1 MRRLRNLLV
10 CGLIARDL
18 EGRADLNEVVTAMTG
33 FADFAI
39 RTHVDAIMAEM
50 VALHGMPVGEES
62 GEEQALMVLAMGKQ
76 GGGDSV
82 SSDIDLIFVYRSM
95 ATRSH
100 RPGQRS
106 LSNHEFS
113 FAWQETVAALAEITQ
128 DGFTFRVDMALRP
141 NGNSGPLA
149 ASLGM
154 VEQYLIVQGREWE
167 RYAWVKARAVTGK
180 PEDIASLDAIVRPF
194 VFRRYLDFGV
204 IDAIRTMHGQI
215 RAEVTPPGTAH
226 PDRSNNVKRAA
237 AASAKS
243 SSWPGIPVDTRRARR
258 RAARALHARHLA
270 QGGRQRLPGTADC

>member
-1 MRRLRNLLV
+1 
-10 CGLIARDL
+10 
-18 EGRADLNEVVTAMTG
+18 
-33 FADFAI
+33 
-39 RTHVDAIMAEM
+39 DAIMAEM

-76 GGGDSV
+76 GGGELNV
-82 SSDIDLIFVYRSM
+82 SSDIDLIFVYPEDGDTQVT
-95 ATRSH
+95 A
-100 RPGQRS
+100 PGQRS
-106 LSNHEFS
+106 LSNHEF
-113 FAWQETVAALAEITQ
+113 FIRMGKKLIAALAEITQ

-215 RAEVTPPGTAH
+215 RAEV
-226 PDRSNNVKRAA
+226 
-237 AASAKS
+237 
-243 SSWPGIPVDTRRARR
+243 
-258 RAARALHARHLA
+258 
-270 QGGRQRLPGTADC
+270 